1 MPKTSFKAIFLALIS
16 LLAVAC
22 GDPGAGSFNDV
33 GGGSEVGF
41 EHEAGFEEE
50 AGFENEVGFEREPRA
65 EAEAADEPPVFEGD
79 TPADEEPVNVL
90 IDVPQPVFDQV
101 EEFVRDPRNPPPFNE
116 AQPPVFEELSEEE
129 LALIAGVGD
138 SQDKLVERIIA
149 GEVLVEQLD
158 NGVVVADGLTEA
170 EIAELL
176 ANGFEVV
183 LGG

>member
-1 MPKTSFKAIFLALIS
+1 MPKTSFKAIFLVLIS

-22 GDPGAGSFNDV
+22 GDPGAGSFDDV
-33 GGGSEVGF
+33 GGGSEAGF
-41 EHEAGFEEE
+41 EHEAGFEDE
-50 AGFENEVGFEREPRA
+50 AGFEREPRA
-65 EAEAADEPPVFEGD
+65 EAVAADEPPVFEGD
-79 TPADEEPVNVL
+79 TPADEEPVNAL
-90 IDVPQPVFDQV
+90 IDVPQPVLDQV

-138 SQDKLVERIIA
+138 SQDRLVERIIT

-158 NGVVVADGLTEA
+158 NGVVVADGLSES